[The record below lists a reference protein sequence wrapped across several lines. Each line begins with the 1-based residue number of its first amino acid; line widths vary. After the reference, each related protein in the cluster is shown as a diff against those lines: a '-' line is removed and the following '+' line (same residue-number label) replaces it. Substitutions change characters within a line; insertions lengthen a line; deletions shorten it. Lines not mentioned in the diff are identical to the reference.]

1 MLDMTSA
8 TTSRRTVTHAASF
21 GIAQSL
27 RHVRLV
33 LLVWFVFLTLAW
45 VAALPAWRWFSGV
58 LSYAPEGDRLLAG
71 LNVALLRE
79 LTHYDRSPMIAV
91 AMGSSFAFFLIAL
104 VLNPFVA
111 GGTLG
116 ALTSRT
122 ADIPSPRESGERDT
136 TPTRSIRASGA
147 PARVRGVTRRF
158 VDAGVHWYWRFAR
171 ILLLVGMLGAGLTMV
186 LAAGFE
192 GIGAVFDDRGMA
204 VASMWTENLM
214 LLMWLVVFGVCS
226 LIIDIARI
234 FLIRRDDGRAIAA
247 VKQSLRFLWRNTGA
261 VVVVG
266 VMFGLMVAAAIA
278 IYNLVASGITPL
290 SWGLI
295 AFTIIWQQLFALTR
309 TTLRVGLVAAFV
321 ELVDAREPLPIE
333 PAQAVTAAPVD
344 EPVYELPMLG

>member
-71 LNVALLRE
+71 LNAALLRE

-116 ALTSRT
+116 ILF
-122 ADIPSPRESGERDT
+122 PSPRDSGERV
-136 TPTRSIRASGA
+136 
-147 PARVRGVTRRF
+147 RVRGVTRRF

-192 GIGAVFDDRGMA
+192 GIGSVFDDRGMA